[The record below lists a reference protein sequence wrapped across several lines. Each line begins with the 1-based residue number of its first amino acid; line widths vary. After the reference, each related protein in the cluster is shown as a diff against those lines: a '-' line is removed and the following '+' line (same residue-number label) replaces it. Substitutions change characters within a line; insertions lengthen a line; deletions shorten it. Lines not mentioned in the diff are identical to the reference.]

1 MKLLLVSI
9 ISFCLVTGSVSLSAQ
24 SKTGFGTKQTQGI
37 LKGILLG
44 STVGGVIGNQKNKSV
59 EGILIGGTIGAMIG
73 NQTGKN
79 QDYREQKEREVEA
92 IERYR
97 FHQALERQRQINERA
112 RRVTYSPPKTVRSYC
127 GNPYNDPEIVAA
139 RQRAEKAELEL
150 QRVEEARRREAQKQK
165 MLTEYERREREAKQ
179 RIFGYP

>member
-1 MKLLLVSI
+1 MKSLLISI
-9 ISFCLVTGSVSLSAQ
+9 ITIYFVTGSVSLDAQ
-24 SKTGFGTKQTQGI
+24 SNRGFGTKQTQGI

-44 STVGGVIGNQKNKSV
+44 STVGGVIGNQKDKSV

-97 FHQALERQRQINERA
+97 FDQALERQRQINERA
-112 RRVTYSPPKTVRSYC
+112 RRVTYSPPKKIRSYS
-127 GNPYNDPEIVAA
+127 GDPYNDPEIVAA

-165 MLTEYERREREAKQ
+165 MLAEYERREREATQ